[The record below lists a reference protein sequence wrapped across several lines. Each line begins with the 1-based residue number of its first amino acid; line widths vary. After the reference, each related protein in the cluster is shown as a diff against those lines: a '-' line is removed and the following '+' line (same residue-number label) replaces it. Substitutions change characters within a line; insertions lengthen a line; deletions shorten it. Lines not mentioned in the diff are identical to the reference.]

1 MPHRPPRPELLVLG
15 IALTLAVAGC
25 SKDQPSASAPTTSS
39 TSTSSPTASDV
50 ASTSPSGA
58 GSSTPSSKPY
68 PVSSLSP
75 KAPKALAALPF
86 TLAERSDK
94 PTATLTVGSLTTGET
109 GTRLTFWVNSTDKNL
124 LGREGLGEGI
134 PEEYPTLTDPA
145 TKTVYRVDTWTHD
158 GYPAGCICSGG
169 PNVTATAIQPQDA
182 SYPPLPASV
191 KSVQLTL
198 PGAKAPVTVE
208 VTR

>member
-25 SKDQPSASAPTTSS
+25 SKDQPSAQAPTAS
-39 TSTSSPTASDV
+39 SSPTASDV
-50 ASTSPSGA
+50 ASTSPSGD

-75 KAPKALAALPF
+75 KAPKALATLPF
-86 TLAERSDK
+86 TLAERSEK

-124 LGREGLGEGI
+124 LGREGLGTGK

-145 TKTVYRVDTWTHD
+145 TKTIYRVDTWTD
-158 GYPAGCICSGG
+158 NGVPWGCVCSGA
-169 PNVTATAIQPQDA
+169 PYVTARTVQPQDA
-182 SYPPLPASV
+182 SYPPLPDSV
-191 KSVQLTL
+191 KNVQITL